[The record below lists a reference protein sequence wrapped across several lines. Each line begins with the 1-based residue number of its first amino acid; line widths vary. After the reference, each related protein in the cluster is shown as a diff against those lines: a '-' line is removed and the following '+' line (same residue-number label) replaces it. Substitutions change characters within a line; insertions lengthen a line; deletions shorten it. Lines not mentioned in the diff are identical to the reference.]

1 MLKHLTRAAAAAI
14 LVSTAGCA
22 RSSPVP
28 PLVPAP
34 TGAYRPGAFVWHDL
48 LAHDRAAVE
57 RFYGALFGWT
67 FDHRGESDP
76 GYVTVMLAGRPI
88 AGIALIDRL
97 EGNVSGAQWV
107 SWISVPD
114 VDEAASRAAHAGGTI
129 LREPR
134 DLADRGRIAVVQDAE
149 GALVGFVRAA
159 GGDPPDA
166 KPEPGAW
173 LWTELWSHDPDV
185 ASPFYAAVVGYE
197 RGAVDEPGMPRGYQ
211 VFRSAGEPQA
221 GLIVLPE
228 RRIRPHWLPYVRV
241 EDPAPIVARVEGLGG
256 RVLIAPSPDLR
267 NGTVALIADPGG
279 APLVVQQ
286 WPIPGMQGGQ
296 R

>member
-1 MLKHLTRAAAAAI
+1 MLKQLILAAGAAAVTAA
-14 LVSTAGCA
+14 TGCA
-22 RSSPVP
+22 HPAAVP
-28 PLVPAP
+28 PLTPSP

-48 LAHDRAAVE
+48 LAHDRDAVE
-57 RFYGALFGWT
+57 RFYGDLFGWT
-67 FDHRGESDP
+67 FDHGGQSDP
-76 GYVTVMLAGRPI
+76 DYVTVVHADRPI

-114 VDEAASRAAHAGGTI
+114 VDEAVTRTVRAGGTV

-134 DLADRGRIAVVQDAE
+134 DLDARGRIAVVQDAE
-149 GALVGFVRAA
+149 GALVGFVRAS
-159 GGDPPDA
+159 GGDPSDMQ
-166 KPEPGAW
+166 PEPGAW
-173 LWTELWSHDPDV
+173 LWTELWSHDPEV
-185 ASPFYAAVVGYE
+185 AAPFYAAVVGYE
-197 RGAVDEPGMPRGYQ
+197 RGTVDEPGMPRGYQ
-211 VFRSAGEPQA
+211 IFRAAGEPQA

-241 EDPAPIVARVEGLGG
+241 ENPEAIVALVEALGG

-286 WPIPGMQGGQ
+286 WPIPGMERGQ